1 MCASVECRSSASGV
15 PLFRSEATQAELP
28 KESGEEIS
36 GDVPWNTGTDN

>member
-1 MCASVECRSSASGV
+1 MCASVECRV
-15 PLFRSEATQAELP
+15 EHFRRAAIKSEATQAELP